1 MRRWCLTLFIASCL
15 AASAA
20 DADAFSF
27 FHSSGA
33 LAQTVKPCGFESL
46 STTRPKVT
54 EGRTQVQIGVRVL
67 DLIEIDD
74 VKQAMTLDFVL
85 FARWQDDAVARQLA
99 GQRSCQ
105 LALHSVWNP
114 GLRVVGERELH
125 SKLEEVVVVASDG
138 SVTYM
143 QRFIGSLRAT
153 ANLRAF
159 PTDSRTLRVRIVAPG
174 YGPQEVQ
181 FVPDSAHMG
190 LEPDPSVANWV
201 FDRVTSEVAPYSV
214 ENLGELASF
223 TFSIEARRRP
233 DVYAWRLGIPIL
245 LIVLMSWL
253 PFWIP
258 PTELGSRNSLASLAM
273 LNMIAFQVV
282 LRSMLPPVPYLT
294 RADWISTAALIL
306 IFLALVESAA
316 TGVLELRGKSQ
327 RAGTINRIS
336 RLAFPV
342 VALGLVLMFL
352 LSF

>member
-1 MRRWCLTLFIASCL
+1 MRRWCLALFIASCFATSV
-15 AASAA
+15 AA
-20 DADAFSF
+20 ADAFSF
-27 FHSSGA
+27 FRGSGA
-33 LAQTVKPCGFESL
+33 LAQTVKPCSFESL
-46 STTRPKVT
+46 STTRPNVA
-54 EGRTQVQIGVRVL
+54 EGGTQVQIGVRVL

-125 SKLEEVVVVASDG
+125 SKLEEVVVVASDA

-159 PTDSRTLRVRIVAPG
+159 PIDSRTLRIRIVAPG

-181 FVPDSAHMG
+181 FVPDSAHTG
-190 LEPDPSVANWV
+190 LEPDPSVTNWV
-201 FDRVTSEVAPYSV
+201 LDRETSEVVPYSV

-233 DVYAWRLGIPIL
+233 NVYAWRLGIPIL

-258 PTELGSRNSLASLAM
+258 PTEVGARNSLASLAM

-342 VALGLVLMFL
+342 VALGLVLIFL